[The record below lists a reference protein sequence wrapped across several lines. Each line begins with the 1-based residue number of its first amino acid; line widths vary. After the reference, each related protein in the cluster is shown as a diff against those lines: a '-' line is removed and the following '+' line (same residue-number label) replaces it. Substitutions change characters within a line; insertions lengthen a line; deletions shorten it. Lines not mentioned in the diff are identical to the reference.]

1 MPQADGTGGRRVELL
16 LGQVHVAFDLDAL
29 HELRELVS
37 DGRLSF
43 SSAAWCV
50 SR

>member
-1 MPQADGTGGRRVELL
+1 MPQADGTGGQRVEPL

-37 DGRLSF
+37 DRAHQLQQRGVV
-43 SSAAWCV
+43 C